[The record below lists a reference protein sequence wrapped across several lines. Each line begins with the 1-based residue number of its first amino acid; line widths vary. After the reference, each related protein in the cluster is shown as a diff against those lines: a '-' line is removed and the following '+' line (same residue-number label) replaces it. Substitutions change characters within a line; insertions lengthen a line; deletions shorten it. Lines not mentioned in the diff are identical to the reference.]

1 MTVLIISMQKKR
13 GATLDRLLTG
23 LQPSG
28 SLTIGNYCGSI
39 KQIVQCQHKY
49 ETFLFVPDLHAIT
62 VPQNSQT
69 LHKKIMETVSMYIA
83 CGVDYSLDNMHIYI
97 QSENLYHANLAWILE
112 CHTGFGE
119 LSRMHQFKMKSAKH
133 ENFTSGLVTYPVLMA
148 SDILLYDAKY
158 VPIGKDQK
166 QHVELARDLAIRL
179 NNRYNGDY
187 FTIPEPLIP
196 IKGAKIRDLINPELK
211 MSKST
216 YNPKASIFLNDSEK
230 NIREKIMG
238 AKTDSDNIISFN
250 EKNKPGVSNL
260 LMIYSIF
267 IDTTIE
273 DAVDRFNGAGYG
285 DLKKATAEVVS
296 EKLAIFQEKYNKIMS
311 TGIAN
316 EVLDCGR
323 DYSIEVARKKY
334 NIIRKVVGLGR
345 I

>member
-1 MTVLIISMQKKR
+1 M
-13 GATLDRLLTG
+13 DRLLTG

-196 IKGAKIRDLINPELK
+196 IKGAKIRYLINPELK